1 MAEVETMVAA
11 LRRTADRG
19 DGRGIRFYANPS
31 AAEHRTYAD
40 LDRAA
45 RSDAALLAEA
55 GHRRGDVAVLA
66 FDPGLD
72 FIRSVFA
79 AFYAGMAIAP
89 VPIAVGRDPRGT
101 SDRLLAVVRDSGSRL
116 ILTGG
121 QALDPV
127 LDAGPGLSDH
137 ADVRHL
143 GVEADVDRADAWQ
156 PPAIDGDSLAILQYT
171 SGSTG
176 RPKGVIITH
185 GNLVANQRAI
195 TAATRTHSEDSLVGW
210 LPHYHDM
217 GLIGAL
223 LNPVYQGH
231 ELTLTTPAQFL
242 RRPVFWLR
250 LITDHRATLTVGP
263 DFAYNLCSRLV
274 TDEQLAQ
281 LDLSSLRRVI
291 TGAEPVRAATLAAF
305 ADRFAAA
312 GFRASAFNPAYGMA
326 ETTLLVTAH
335 VTDNAVQPHSLDAAA
350 LEAGRV
356 VPAAHGRAVEA
367 VPCGPA
373 APGHKL
379 VIVDPESGIRSA
391 PDRIGEI
398 WVSGPS
404 VSRGYWGKPEATAEV
419 FGAQL
424 PGEADEY
431 LRTGDLGALI
441 DGELVITGRIKDLI
455 IVRGR
460 NIYPQDLEFTASAV
474 NSAGTG
480 SALSAAFGVDDDQE
494 ITLVAEVDPA
504 VQEDEHLRSAAAG
517 IRQAVLA
524 AHDLPAV
531 RVVLIR
537 RGTLPRTTSGKVQR
551 ALTRSLLGAG
561 TIPILYTT

>member
-1 MAEVETMVAA
+1 MVRSAAVVLDENGFLITEALHRLDDPKGRRDRRGRHQTPEGARINWRGDGRCRRLDRFVRRGASGQQQHRRERGGKSPPSRGSPAVAIGYRRHAPHPNPRVNLPGDVGTTVNEGFSRCRYDTNPAPTSERFTFRAALGDEAPGSTRGGSRMAEVETMVAA

-231 ELTLTTPAQFL
+231 ELTHTPAQFL

-335 VTDNAVQPHSLDAAA
+335 VTDNAVQPRFL
-350 LEAGRV
+350 GCR
-356 VPAAHGRAVEA
+356 
-367 VPCGPA
+367 GP
-373 APGHKL
+373 
-379 VIVDPESGIRSA
+379 
-391 PDRIGEI
+391 
-398 WVSGPS
+398 
-404 VSRGYWGKPEATAEV
+404 
-419 FGAQL
+419 
-424 PGEADEY
+424 
-431 LRTGDLGALI
+431 
-441 DGELVITGRIKDLI
+441 
-455 IVRGR
+455 
-460 NIYPQDLEFTASAV
+460 
-474 NSAGTG
+474 
-480 SALSAAFGVDDDQE
+480 
-494 ITLVAEVDPA
+494 
-504 VQEDEHLRSAAAG
+504 
-517 IRQAVLA
+517 
-524 AHDLPAV
+524 
-531 RVVLIR
+531 
-537 RGTLPRTTSGKVQR
+537 
-551 ALTRSLLGAG
+551 
-561 TIPILYTT
+561 